1 MPGSQSTVS
10 ALITCEHAS
19 SAVPERW
26 RGLFAG
32 HEAELA
38 SHRGWDAGTP
48 ELGRELADR
57 LDAPLLL
64 GRATRLL
71 IDLNRSVGHPRRYSE
86 WTRKLPRAER
96 ARIEREW
103 WLPHW
108 RAYRDYLEY
117 LPGRVVHI
125 ACHSFTPVF
134 EGKQRRLDVGLL
146 YDPSRRSEKRF
157 CAALRRA
164 IEQRRPDLRVR
175 MNAPYRGTANG
186 LGQQHRRAFPDD
198 RLITVELEVGQHLV
212 TRPDWQDTQ
221 ASLVSAVAE
230 ALSDET
236 RAT

>member
-1 MPGSQSTVS
+1 MPGSKPPVS

-19 SAVPERW
+19 NAVPERW
-26 RGLFAG
+26 RELFAG
-32 HEAELA
+32 YESELA

-48 ELGRELADR
+48 ELGRKLADR
-57 LDAPLLL
+57 LHAPLLL

-71 IDLNRSVGHPRRYSE
+71 IDLNRSAGHPRRYSH

-96 ARIEREW
+96 ARIERDW

-108 RAYRDYLEY
+108 RAYRDHIES

-134 EGKQRRLDVGLL
+134 EGKLRRLDIGLL
-146 YDPSRRSEKRF
+146 YDPSRQAEKRF
-157 CAALRRA
+157 CKALRRA
-164 IEQRRPDLRVR
+164 IEQRRPELRVR

-186 LGQQHRRAFPDD
+186 LGQQHRREFPVD
-198 RLITVELEVGQHLV
+198 RLITVELEVGQQLV
-212 TRPDWQDTQ
+212 ERSDWQDTQ
-221 ASLVSAVAE
+221 ACLVSAVAE
-230 ALSDET
+230 ALYET